1 MATMADF
8 RYEKATWCPGCG
20 DFSVLAALQ
29 QVCVKRG
36 LEPEDVVCV
45 SGIGC
50 SGKISQ
56 HFGSYGFHSLHGR
69 SLPTA
74 QGIKMANQDLTVIA
88 AGGDG
93 DGYGIGVGHFIHA
106 CRRNVDIT
114 YIVMDNH
121 IYGLTTGQASP
132 TSKKGHKTKT
142 SPGGV
147 GEEPLHPLQLAITAG
162 ATFVAQAFSG
172 ELKQMQRVLDEA
184 ISHKG
189 FSLVNV
195 FSPCVTFNRVN
206 TYEWF
211 KENIVNLDEE
221 EGYDA
226 SDKFQALRRVYE
238 TNSVCTGVIYKEDR
252 PAHHEYVLG
261 ATDQGT
267 VKLPNEMPREEMESL
282 LDQFRR

>member
-1 MATMADF
+1 M
-8 RYEKATWCPGCG
+8 
-20 DFSVLAALQ
+20 LAALQ
-29 QVCVKRG
+29 QVCVKMG
-36 LEPEDVVCV
+36 LEPEDVCCV

-56 HFGSYGFHSLHGR
+56 HFGSYGFHTLHGR

-93 DGYGIGVGHFIHA
+93 DGYGIGMGHFIHA

-132 TSKKGHKTKT
+132 TSKKGFKTKT
-142 SPGGV
+142 SPTGV
-147 GEEPLHPLQLAITAG
+147 AEEPVKPLELAIVAG
-162 ATFVAQAFSG
+162 ASYVAQAFSG
-172 ELKQMQRVLDEA
+172 DLKQMQRIIEEGMK
-184 ISHKG
+184 HKG
-189 FSLVNV
+189 FSLINV

-221 EGYDA
+221 EGYDKHNKA
-226 SDKFQALRRVYE
+226 QALQRIGE
-238 TNSVCTGVIYKEDR
+238 TDSVCTGILYQEDR
-252 PAHHEYVLG
+252 PAFHEAVLG
-261 ATDQGT
+261 ATDRGT
-267 VKLPNEMPREEMESL
+267 VKLPLEIPQAEMQSL
-282 LDQFRR
+282 MDQFRR

>member
-8 RYEKATWCPGCG
+8 RYDKATWCPGCG

-29 QVCVKRG
+29 QVCVKMG
-36 LEPEDVVCV
+36 LEPEDVCCV

-142 SPGGV
+142 SPSGV
-147 GEEPLHPLQLAITAG
+147 GEEPLKPLELAIVSG
-162 ATFVAQAFSG
+162 ASFVAQAFSG
-172 ELKQMQRVLDEA
+172 DLKQLQRLIEEA
-184 ISHKG
+184 IRHKG

-221 EGYDA
+221 AGYDP
-226 SDKFQALRRVYE
+226 SNKYMALKRIAE
-238 TNSVCTGVIYKEDR
+238 TESVCTGLLYKEDR

-261 ATDQGT
+261 ATEQGT
-267 VKLPNEMPREEMESL
+267 VKQTLEMSTEEMASL
-282 LDQFRR
+282 IDQFRR